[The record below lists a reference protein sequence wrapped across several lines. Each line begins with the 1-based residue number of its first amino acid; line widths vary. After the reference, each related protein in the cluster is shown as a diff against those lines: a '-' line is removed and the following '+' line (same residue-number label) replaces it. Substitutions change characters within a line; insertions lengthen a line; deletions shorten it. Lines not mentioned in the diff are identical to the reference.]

1 LATPSLLRRYIFL
14 YVSLLSSVVAFPLS
28 GYTIGPRYAYYLLG
42 LYLTFV
48 VVSVLAET
56 DVLPASL
63 FWC

>member
-1 LATPSLLRRYIFL
+1 M